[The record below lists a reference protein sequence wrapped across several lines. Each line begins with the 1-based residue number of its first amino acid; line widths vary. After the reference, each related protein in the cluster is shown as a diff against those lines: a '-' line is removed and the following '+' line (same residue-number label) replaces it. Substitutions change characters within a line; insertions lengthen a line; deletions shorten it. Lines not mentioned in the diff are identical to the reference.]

1 MSGRS
6 TGIVDRQT
14 GGTALAARRTALRES
29 CRRRRQ
35 RRRRGLAILGV
46 AALVGLAVWIAWPA
60 VNHAVHQIELP
71 LHHADIIRQQ
81 ARAKHLDPA
90 LIAAVIYAESKFRQ
104 QTSSAGAQG
113 LMQLLP
119 GTAEAIARRSGAT
132 RFNVADLGTPQV
144 NISYGSYYL
153 RLLIDHY
160 SGDVTLAIA
169 AYNAGEAN
177 VDRWVA
183 AARREGQPPSEA
195 SIPFSETRAYVHK
208 VLSVQRDYRA
218 SYPRELGYR

>member
-14 GGTALAARRTALRES
+14 GGTALAARRTALREAG
-29 CRRRRQ
+29 RRRRQ

-46 AALVGLAVWIAWPA
+46 AALVGLAVWIAW
-60 VNHAVHQIELP
+60 
-71 LHHADIIRQQ
+71 HHADIIRQQ

>member
-1 MSGRS
+1 VSGRS
-6 TGIVDRQT
+6 TGIAARQT
-14 GGTALAARRTALRES
+14 GGAAPAARRAAVREAG
-29 CRRRRQ
+29 RRRR
-35 RRRRGLAILGV
+35 RRKRRGLALLGV
-46 AALVGLAVWIAWPA
+46 AALVGLAAWVVWPA
-60 VNHAVHQIELP
+60 VDHAVHQIELP

-104 QTSSAGAQG
+104 QTSAAGAVG

-132 RFNVADLGTPQV
+132 RFNLSDLGTPQV

-160 SGDVTLAIA
+160 GGSVPLAIA

-183 AARREGQPPSEA
+183 AARRDGRSPSEA
-195 SIPFSETRAYVHK
+195 AIPFSETRAYVHK
-208 VLSVQRDYRA
+208 VLSAQRQYRA
-218 SYPRELGYR
+218 AYPRELGY